1 MIKWP
6 IEQIQYAH
14 TKQLLKELRKTYKYP
29 DYDWTDEDYQEL
41 KIHQINLK
49 NELAKREHIPNKK
62 ESKMLRKEKIKKGK

>member
-14 TKQLLKELRKTYKYP
+14 TKQLLKELRRTYKYP

-41 KIHQINLK
+41 KIH
-49 NELAKREHIPNKK
+49 
-62 ESKMLRKEKIKKGK
+62 